1 MQFPTEL
8 ATEAEVILTL
18 LIKPVSGEAEAGET
32 RPGQMRV
39 LAVEIIGSVFLSFS
53 PYHDMTTA
61 LMYGAYRHMPH
72 VRRLCEFM
80 CSI

>member
-32 RPGQMRV
+32 RSGWMRV
-39 LAVEIIGSVFLSFS
+39 LAMEIMRGCVFLSLS
-53 PYHDMTTA
+53 
-61 LMYGAYRHMPH
+61 
-72 VRRLCEFM
+72 
-80 CSI
+80 